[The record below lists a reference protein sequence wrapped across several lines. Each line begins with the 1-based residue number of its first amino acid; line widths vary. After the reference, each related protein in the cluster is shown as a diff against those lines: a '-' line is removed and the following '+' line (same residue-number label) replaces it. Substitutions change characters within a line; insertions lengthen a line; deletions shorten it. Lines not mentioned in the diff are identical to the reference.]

1 MGVVCFL
8 LCGDDKFLDARC
20 NVSQR
25 KSPHTDVDERI
36 NTGTTLVPTRL
47 AKLRSRRVLSMSLHY
62 VPDKEGLIKIG
73 LTLEEVRAP

>member
-20 NVSQR
+20 NVSLR
-25 KSPHTDVDERI
+25 KSPHAVAERI
-36 NTGTTLVPTRL
+36 NTGTTLKPTRL
-47 AKLRSRRVLSMSLHY
+47 AKLRSGRVLSMSLHY